1 MGGFSQGAVM
11 SYAVG
16 LTPGRPR
23 PAGVMAM
30 SGFIPSV
37 PGWEPDLSTHERL
50 PVLMT
55 HGSLDPVIAVDF
67 GRDAARTLSA
77 AGLDVR
83 FLESPM
89 GHTIDPR
96 LIPELAAWLQ
106 ARAPAA
112 RAS

>member
-16 LTPGRPR
+16 FDAGPAAAGRRDGDERLHPER
-23 PAGVMAM
+23 
-30 SGFIPSV
+30 

-83 FLESPM
+83 FLDRRWATRSTR
-89 GHTIDPR
+89 G
-96 LIPELAAWLQ
+96 
-106 ARAPAA
+106 
-112 RAS
+112 